1 MGGKNTSKLED
12 DVGPWNDF
20 ELVDGVNKN
29 DVVGVRRKNDP
40 NGKIFTVDDFERL
53 PNYLLP

>member
-40 NGKIFTVDDFERL
+40 NGKIFSVDDFERL